1 MKRWHFI
8 VLALVVVGIVYVYLH
23 RQEWGLTSSRTDD
36 SGESLHSGLS
46 ALLVRPAHVNWRQVD
61 RSPEGF
67 KIEMPAEFK
76 EIQVPVYNASG
87 GEEMAEMIYSNPDAE
102 TTYAV
107 TWADNPPVARG
118 AERSPDRIL
127 DLARDNA
134 LARTQTK
141 LAVETNPN
149 IDGVMARD
157 FSGGNSGGGV
167 LNARLILS
175 GTRLYMLIVTLPS
188 ARARNEEDVAHFFY
202 SFSLNSANRVPESL
216 PGAPAPVR

>member
-1 MKRWHFI
+1 MKRWHYI

-23 RQEWGLTSSRTDD
+23 RQELGLTSSRTDE

-46 ALLVRPAHVNWRQVD
+46 SLIARPARVNWRQVD
-61 RSPEGF
+61 RSSDGF
-67 KIEMPAEFK
+67 RIDMPAEFK
-76 EIQVPVYNASG
+76 EIQIPAYNAKG
-87 GEEMAEMIYSNPDAE
+87 GSEQVEMIYSNPDAE

-127 DLARDNA
+127 DMARDNA

-141 LAVETNPN
+141 LATETNPN

-157 FSGGNSGGGV
+157 FSGSNAGGGV

-175 GTRLYMLIVTLPS
+175 GTRLYMLIITFPTV
-188 ARARNEEDVAHFFY
+188 RARNDQDVAHFFNT
-202 SFSLNSANRVPESL
+202 FSLTSANRVPESL